1 MISVE
6 TLGVL
11 VIVAGVVMGLSY
23 FLQTYKILKRK
34 SSDDV
39 SLATFSIFL
48 IGVSIFFFYGW
59 ANNDMPFTISMGIGV
74 VGLVSVILATLK
86 YRRAR

>member
-6 TLGVL
+6 TLGIL

-23 FLQTYKILKRK
+23 FIQTYKILKRK

-48 IGVSIFFFYGW
+48 IGVSIFFIYGW
-59 ANNDMPFTISMGIGV
+59 AKNDISFAISMGIGV
-74 VGLVSVILATLK
+74 IGLISVILATLK
-86 YRRAR
+86 YRGIR